1 MTISICN
8 IYFKNT
14 HFTLGVLEGQPNN
27 LWILNN
33 TAVDILCQKEKIE
46 REKSF
51 LKFKIT
57 KKFLMFT
64 ATQLL

>member
-33 TAVDILCQKEKIE
+33 PAVDILCQKEKNRKGEII
-46 REKSF
+46 
-51 LKFKIT
+51 FKI
-57 KKFLMFT
+57 
-64 ATQLL
+64 

>member
-1 MTISICN
+1 MTRSICN

-33 TAVDILCQKEKIE
+33 TAVDILCQKGKIE
-46 REKSF
+46 
-51 LKFKIT
+51 T
-57 KKFLMFT
+57 KK
-64 ATQLL
+64 